1 MSALP
6 VHDRAV
12 PRALLIAL
20 GLIAVVPLATGLL
33 GIIGGLEFG
42 PGDGEAVAYFDSEY
56 RFLNV
61 VWFAVGIALLWT
73 LRAPIERAPFTRFIL
88 ASLVCGGLSRLI
100 SVSQVG
106 WPPGVFRGSLV
117 VELIVI
123 PVLLIWHV
131 LSVRSAPTPSSRAS
145 A

>member
-6 VHDRAV
+6 VHDRAA

-33 GIIGGLEFG
+33 GIVGGLQFG
-42 PGDGEAVAYFDSEY
+42 PGGGETVEYFDSEY

-61 VWFAVGIALLWT
+61 VWFSMGIALLWT
-73 LRAPIERAPFTRFIL
+73 LRAPVERAPFTRFIL
-88 ASLVCGGLSRLI
+88 LTLVCGGVSRLI

-106 WPPGVFRGSLV
+106 WPPGVFRGSLA
-117 VELIVI
+117 VELIMI
-123 PVLLIWHV
+123 PGLLLWHLRAVTAERVL
-131 LSVRSAPTPSSRAS
+131 
-145 A
+145 